1 LFSGEDDMSVTSV
14 TLAVAVAVLSA
25 SAAFAQ
31 GWRDYI
37 SRDEFFLVSVPSA
50 PQITSTTYRAASGA
64 MLPAKQFVATEG
76 QRRYTVTVVHYMNA
90 SAADEAAAVEH
101 AVRSFRSRPAQV
113 TYDRA
118 QVIEGVPGHMIY
130 LLNPD
135 QSRVAAG
142 IILHPRDTGH
152 GGPGRLYI
160 LEGHVPA
167 GAAPPIQFPQSFFLM
182 DENANRLDYV
192 ANAAGQR
199 VRTVRTQQASVSGP
213 YGARE
218 PATCTAA
225 DQAQGKPTAAQ
236 VAQYIKCTLEGIGDG
251 ALFLIENIQ
260 VREIGDAGPF
270 DASFFPDIDTRQPVY
285 PIRGSLLRY
294 NCDREGRNVAWG
306 RADPGAN
313 CVSFLEANAS
323 GHCYKTTAGVW
334 SCSMSDLA
342 GRKTEKVAP
351 PK

>member
-1 LFSGEDDMSVTSV
+1 MRVKSV
-14 TLAVAVAVLSA
+14 TLAVAVAALSA
-25 SAAFAQ
+25 GTAFAQ
-31 GWRDYI
+31 GWREYV
-37 SRDEFFLVSVPSA
+37 SRDEFFLVGMPSA

-101 AVRSFRSRPAQV
+101 AVRSFRIRQAQV

-118 QVIEGVPGHMIY
+118 QLVEGVPAHMIY

-142 IILHPRDTGH
+142 IILHPRGTGH

-167 GAAPPIQFPQSFFLM
+167 GSAPAIQFPQSFFLL
-182 DENANRLDYV
+182 DENADRLDYV
-192 ANAAGQR
+192 TNAAGQR
-199 VRTVRTQQASVSGP
+199 VRNVRTRQASVSGP
-213 YGARE
+213 YGSRE
-218 PATCTAA
+218 PVTCTAA
-225 DQAQGKPTAAQ
+225 DQAAGKPTPAQ

-251 ALFLIENIQ
+251 ALFLIEDIQ
-260 VREIGDAGPF
+260 VREVGDAATV
-270 DASFFPDIDTRQPVY
+270 DATFFPDIDTRQPVY

-294 NCDREGRNVAWG
+294 NCERQGRNVSWG

-313 CVSFLEANAS
+313 CVMSLEANAS
-323 GHCYKTTAGVW
+323 GHCYKTTAGIW

-342 GRKTEKVAP
+342 ARKTEKVAP